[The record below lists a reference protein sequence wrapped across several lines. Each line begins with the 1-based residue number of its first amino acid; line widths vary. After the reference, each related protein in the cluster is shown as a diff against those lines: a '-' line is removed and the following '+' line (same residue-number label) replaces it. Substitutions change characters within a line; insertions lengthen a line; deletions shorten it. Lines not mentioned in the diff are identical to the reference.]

1 MIYPVCYRGSD
12 RYGTIIAIVG
22 MQFGSEGKG
31 AIASH
36 LAPIVTMGVR
46 SGAANAGHTIYYHG
60 RKFIMRQIP
69 SAWIKPEA
77 ILVIGAGSI
86 ISLEILLRE
95 IEHVN
100 RFLRIKERLHIDYRA
115 HIITPE
121 QIRQEQDTD
130 LALRIGSTSA
140 LSGEGIGIAAA
151 DKVLRKSSCLQ
162 AKDYPELKPYLSDTV
177 DLINTHLENGR
188 GSRVLLEGTQGF
200 GLSLDYGYFPFV
212 TSRDTSVEGLFASV
226 GVAMHKFPT
235 EVIGVTRTYPIRVAG
250 NSGPFGDDSEEIT
263 WGEIT
268 KRSGTS
274 QEIIEKTSVTGK
286 VRRVGTFSKKEFL
299 RSCQVN
305 RPTYI
310 ALTFADYLDWSIHNQ
325 DRISEPV
332 EEFMLMIKKLSGV
345 PVPFIK
351 TGPGPHA
358 IVDFE
363 KIMVKSFYKSLTETD
378 EEYSMRKSKMAREI
392 LGWANY
398 NV

>member
-1 MIYPVCYRGSD
+1 MIYPVYYRGTD
-12 RYGTIIAIVG
+12 RHATILAIVG

-46 SGAANAGHTIYYHG
+46 SGAANAGHTIYYRG

-69 SAWIKPEA
+69 SVWINPEA

-86 ISLEILLRE
+86 ISPGILLRE
-95 IEHVN
+95 TEHVN
-100 RFLRIKERLHIDYRA
+100 RFLRIKDRLYIDYRA

-140 LSGEGIGIAAA
+140 LSGEGIGTAAA

-162 AKDYPELKPYLSDTV
+162 AKDFPKLKPYLADTV
-177 DLINTHLENGR
+177 DLINNHLEHEG
-188 GSRVLLEGTQGF
+188 GGRVLLEGTQGF
-200 GLSLDYGYFPFV
+200 GLSLDHGHFPFV
-212 TSRDTSVEGLFASV
+212 TSRDTSIEGLAASV
-226 GVAMHKFPT
+226 GIASHKFTT

-263 WGEIT
+263 WKEIT
-268 KRSGTS
+268 KRAGAPRK
-274 QEIIEKTSVTGK
+274 IIEKTSVTGK
-286 VRRVGTFSKKEFL
+286 IRRIGTFSKKEFL

-305 RPTYI
+305 RPTCI

-351 TGPGPHA
+351 TGPSPYA

-363 KIMVKSFYKSLTETD
+363 KIMVRSFYKSLAETD